1 MVDKAKIKDIV
12 LWTVYTNVIDHP
24 NVRYRHVVD
33 LFVNK
38 RCQNI
43 TFRDYFFLQRVFG
56 CYGALF
62 RSVSANDVLNYAN
75 NIEFISNNEKL
86 LQLRNINLFCNE
98 SRILHSN
105 NNFIYLYKNKEL
117 NFYEFENNLVLEDMY
132 ING

>member
-1 MVDKAKIKDIV
+1 MVNNAKIKDIV

-62 RSVSANDVLNYAN
+62 RSVSPNDVLNYAN
-75 NIEFISNNEKL
+75 NIDFISNNEKIL
-86 LQLRNINLFCNE
+86 LLHNINLF
-98 SRILHSN
+98 SKKSKILYSS
-105 NNFIYLYKNKEL
+105 NNFINLYKNKEVS
-117 NFYEFENNLVLEDMY
+117 FYEFENNLVLED
-132 ING
+132 I

>member
-33 LFVNK
+33 LLLNK
-38 RCQNI
+38 KCQNI

-62 RSVSANDVLNYAN
+62 RSVSVNDVLNYAN
-75 NIEFISNNEKL
+75 NIEFISNNEKIL
-86 LQLRNINLFCNE
+86 LLHNINLFCNE
-98 SRILHSN
+98 SRILYSR
-105 NNFIYLYKNKEL
+105 NNFINMYKNKEVS
-117 NFYEFENNLVLEDMY
+117 FYEFKNNLVLED
-132 ING
+132 I

>member
-33 LFVNK
+33 LLVNK
-38 RCQNI
+38 KCQNI

-62 RSVSANDVLNYAN
+62 RSVSVNDVLNYAN
-75 NIEFISNNEKL
+75 NIEFISNNEKIL
-86 LQLRNINLFCNE
+86 LLHNINLFCNE
-98 SRILHSN
+98 SRILYSR
-105 NNFIYLYKNKEL
+105 NNFINMYKNKEVS
-117 NFYEFENNLVLEDMY
+117 FYEFKNNLVLED
-132 ING
+132 I

>member
-33 LFVNK
+33 LLVNK

-62 RSVSANDVLNYAN
+62 RAVSFNDVLNYAN
-75 NIEFISNNEKL
+75 NIEFISNNEKIL
-86 LQLRNINLFCNE
+86 LFHNINLFCNE
-98 SRILHSN
+98 SRILYSR
-105 NNFIYLYKNKEL
+105 NNFINMYKNKEVS
-117 NFYEFENNLVLEDMY
+117 FYEFKNNLVLED
-132 ING
+132 I

>member
-33 LFVNK
+33 LLVNK
-38 RCQNI
+38 KCQNI

-62 RSVSANDVLNYAN
+62 RSVSFNDVLNYAN
-75 NIEFISNNEKL
+75 NIEFISNNEKIL
-86 LQLRNINLFCNE
+86 LLHNINLFCNE
-98 SRILHSN
+98 SRILYSR
-105 NNFIYLYKNKEL
+105 NNFINMYKNKEVS
-117 NFYEFENNLVLEDMY
+117 FYEFKNNLVLED
-132 ING
+132 I